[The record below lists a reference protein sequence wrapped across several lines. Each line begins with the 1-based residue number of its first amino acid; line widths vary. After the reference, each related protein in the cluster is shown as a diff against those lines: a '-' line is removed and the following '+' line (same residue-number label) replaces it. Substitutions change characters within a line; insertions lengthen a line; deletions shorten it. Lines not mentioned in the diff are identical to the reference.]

1 MAELPGIGEP
11 FVEILGGSEDA
22 RFLLESADQNTPQ
35 KITPALAALPA
46 VHVQILP
53 HQEFAKRE
61 EGELDGVRTDSP
73 PVSRAHGGVDAPE
86 VLGRK
91 PFVSLG
97 EVRQRQ
103 AEVGRQERAEREV
116 RLQVLVPEDKSEPA
130 AGAVAL
136 QIDGKE
142 DQRSEPLDAGRI
154 ALVPAQ
160 EPQGEEEDADALLLL
175 EGLGVPVEG
184 QERLL
189 EPLGREPRL
198 QLPVAVPARDSRAR
212 GHFLGGQEDRL
223 LILVARLPRSPAL
236 GLRRLEGHA
245 AALDGENP
253 EDLVGDFVLDGNLLG
268 PGLPDRRADE
278 LVAFSD
284 IEELIPEAGE
294 RGFHA
299 VS

>member
-1 MAELPGIGEP
+1 MAAVLPSRPVATYARIGEP

-35 KITPALAALPA
+35 KTTPALATLPA

-53 HQEFAKRE
+53 HQEFAKGE
-61 EGELDGVRTDSP
+61 KGELDGVRTDSP

-136 QIDGKE
+136 QIDEKE

-184 QERLL
+184 QSVFWSRSAVSRVCSFLSLCRLAT
-189 EPLGREPRL
+189 
-198 QLPVAVPARDSRAR
+198 AVPAATSSVGRKTDSSSSSRA
-212 GHFLGGQEDRL
+212 
-223 LILVARLPRSPAL
+223 SP
-236 GLRRLEGHA
+236 
-245 AALDGENP
+245 
-253 EDLVGDFVLDGNLLG
+253 G
-268 PGLPDRRADE
+268 PPPWD
-278 LVAFSD
+278 
-284 IEELIPEAGE
+284 
-294 RGFHA
+294 
-299 VS
+299 